1 MTVEI
6 DESMFG
12 KRKVLLIYFWV
23 NTHIMFSTIEEEF
36 LEDDKCGFW
45 GECAERREFYEW
57 DAIIYK
63 AISRK
68 EIFLVVCP
76 NNKRDKAT
84 LLKII
89 NEKVSKYVVVII
101 FYDLRLLKRR

>member
-1 MTVEI
+1 M
-6 DESMFG
+6 
-12 KRKVLLIYFWV
+12 

-45 GECAERREFYEW
+45 GECVERREFCEW
-57 DAIIYK
+57 DTTIYK
-63 AISRK
+63 VIFRK

-101 FYDLRLLKRR
+101 LYDLRLFKQGCNRNNNVL